1 MMTRNRSTKTFGVTG
16 QRSAEPSGAANLT
29 WIVILALTGL
39 GGSFVISCVTPFVA
53 LAVALAGTVRI
64 GAALRAMTAIWLMN
78 QFIGFVFLHFPWTP
92 DTVLWGLAI
101 GAATLLSTLVAAFT
115 LQRGAPWPTPARLS
129 LALLL
134 AYAAYEAGLFVAA
147 LFLGGVETFFPTI
160 IAQIGFVNLVW
171 FVVLIVLNELV
182 AIVCQSRLGIM
193 PRLAKAS

>member
-1 MMTRNRSTKTFGVTG
+1 MMTHNRSTKTFAATG
-16 QRSAEPSGAANLT
+16 QRSAEPSGIGNLL

-39 GGSFVISCVTPFVA
+39 GGSLVISCVTPFVA

-64 GAALRAMTAIWLMN
+64 GAALRAMTAIWLAN
-78 QFIGFVFLHFPWTP
+78 QFIGFVFFHFPRTAN
-92 DTVLWGLAI
+92 TVLGGLALG
-101 GAATLLSTLVAAFT
+101 GAALLSTIVAAFI
-115 LQRGAPWPTPARLS
+115 LQHAAPQPILARLG

-147 LFLGGVETFFPTI
+147 LFLGGVEMFSPTI

-171 FVVLIVLNELV
+171 LIGIVALNELV
-182 AIVCQSRLGIM
+182 AVICKTWLGIV